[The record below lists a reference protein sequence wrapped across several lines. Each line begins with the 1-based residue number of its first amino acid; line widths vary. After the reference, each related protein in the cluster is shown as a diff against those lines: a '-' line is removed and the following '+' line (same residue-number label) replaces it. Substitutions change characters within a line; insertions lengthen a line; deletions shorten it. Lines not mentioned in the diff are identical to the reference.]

1 MEDKKEKILVLSSGG
16 IDSTT
21 CLAIAIDKVG
31 KENVEA
37 LNITYGQKHV
47 KEVKQAEKI
56 AEYYGIN
63 HTHIDL
69 SEIMKYSNCSLLQH
83 STESIKHQAYADQLA
98 EMGGEGTVDTYVPFR
113 NGLMLSTAASYAISK
128 GCTQIYYGAHAD
140 DAAGRAYPDCTPEF
154 SEAMNTAIYE
164 GSGRLVKMV
173 APLINLNKAGVV
185 KIGIELKAPY
195 HLTWS
200 CYEGG
205 EKQCGS
211 CGTCIDRQMAWKIN
225 GYIDP
230 VSYVVDVDWTGCKEY
245 NTVTS
250 EA

>member
-1 MEDKKEKILVLSSGG
+1 MQDKKERILVLSSGG

-21 CLAIAIDKVG
+21 CLAIAVDKYE
-31 KENVEA
+31 KKNVEA
-37 LNITYGQKHV
+37 LNITYGQKHI

-56 AEYYGIN
+56 AEYYDIR
-63 HTHIDL
+63 HIHIDL
-69 SEIMKYSNCSLLQH
+69 SEIMKYSNCPLLQH
-83 STESIKHQAYADQLA
+83 STKNIKHKSYAEQLN
-98 EMGGEGTVDTYVPFR
+98 ELGGEGTVDTYVPFR
-113 NGLMLSTAASYAISK
+113 NGLMLSVAASYAISR

-164 GSGRLVKMV
+164 GSGKLIKMV

-185 KIGIELKAPY
+185 KKGLELKAPY

-205 EKQCGS
+205 EKP
-211 CGTCIDRQMAWKIN
+211 CGTCGTDLDVIAAFKANKIKAPFE
-225 GYIDP
+225 YE
-230 VSYVVDVDWTGCKEY
+230 VEVDWTGCSGYEF
-245 NTVTS
+245 
-250 EA
+250 

>member
-1 MEDKKEKILVLSSGG
+1 MENKKEKILVLSSGG

-69 SEIMKYSNCSLLQH
+69 SEIMKYSNCPLLQH
-83 STESIKHQAYADQLA
+83 STESIKHQGYAEQLA
-98 EMGGEGTVDTYVPFR
+98 ELGGEGTVDTYVPFR

-164 GSGRLVKMV
+164 GSGKVVKMV
-173 APLINLNKAGVV
+173 APLINLNKVGVV

-211 CGTCIDRQMAWKIN
+211 CGTCLDRAFAFKSN

-230 VSYVVDVDWTGCKEY
+230 VGYAIDLDWTGCKEY
-245 NTVTS
+245 SVS
-250 EA
+250 SVEI